1 VSRRE
6 AWGRLAPGGRGSRAI
21 QKRYAAGVSHAD
33 LLERHPL
40 LAHLTPVQLEHIAAA
55 GDVERF
61 EPGEPVVAEGSL
73 GDAVY
78 LVLSG
83 RVEVSKAGHALAT
96 LEPGEFFGE
105 MSMLEPAARSAT
117 VTAVTPSYMFRLPY
131 KAIQGLLA
139 TDPGAAMAVLIH
151 IVKTLSER
159 LRRANETL
167 ASVGALSDWLAGSL
181 V

>member
-1 VSRRE
+1 V
-6 AWGRLAPGGRGSRAI
+6 A
-21 QKRYAAGVSHAD
+21 HAE

-40 LAHLTPVQLEHIAAA
+40 LAHLQPEQIEHIAAT
-55 GDVERF
+55 GEVERF
-61 EPGEPVVAEGSL
+61 EPGEEVVGEGSY
-73 GDAVY
+73 GDALY

-83 RVEVSKAGHALAT
+83 KVQVSKADHELAA

-105 MSMLEPAARSAT
+105 MSLLEPAPRSAT
-117 VTAVTPSYMFRLPY
+117 VTASEPSYLFRLPST
-131 KAIQGLLA
+131 AIQVLLQ
-139 TDPGAAMAVLIH
+139 TDPGAATALLIH

-167 ASVGALSDWLAGSL
+167 ASVGELADWLAGSL

>member
-1 VSRRE
+1 
-6 AWGRLAPGGRGSRAI
+6 
-21 QKRYAAGVSHAD
+21 VSHAE

-40 LAHLTPVQLEHIAAA
+40 LAHLTAEQLEHIADA
-55 GDVERF
+55 GEVERYI
-61 EPGEPVVAEGSL
+61 PGEEVVGEGNL
-73 GDAVY
+73 GDAIY

-83 RVEVSKAGHALAT
+83 KVEVSKAGHALAA

-105 MSMLEPAARSAT
+105 MAMLEPVMRSAT
-117 VTAVTPSYMFRLPY
+117 VTAVDPSYLFRLPY
-131 KAIQGLLA
+131 KAIQGLVT
-139 TDPGAAMAVLIH
+139 TDPGAAMALLIH

-167 ASVGALSDWLAGSL
+167 ASVGELADWLAGSL